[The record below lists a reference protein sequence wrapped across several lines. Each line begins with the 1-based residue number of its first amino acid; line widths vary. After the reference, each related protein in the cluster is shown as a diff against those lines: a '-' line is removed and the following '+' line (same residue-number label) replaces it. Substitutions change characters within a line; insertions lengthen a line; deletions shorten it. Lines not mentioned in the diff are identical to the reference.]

1 MNDDLDDY
9 PDSQGGRANFNGRK
23 FENLIAAALRALG
36 YALVPAKNLADL
48 LARKSGLFTEL
59 GIFAQRCQIPF
70 EAPCHRRKNRS
81 AEVDCAVH
89 TIAGESILLS
99 CKSQKVNG
107 SAEEKLEFEIR
118 NLCTRTHLGADPG
131 RQRPYYVVPFHT
143 TPNDLGRSRTA
154 DCWPQQN
161 LPLPLHRILRPRTLT
176 KKDSPMPATDT
187 LERTNAAPTAHHD
200 AELVPIATAQTR
212 ALTPPQSW
220 QTQLAGKQA
229 LATALVAAIRACESV
244 PHDANVAF
252 GKVAYAY
259 TSSEAIFREART
271 ALAANGLAVIP
282 IEQSVNGS
290 ERTGP
295 DRFELISKRL
305 LMHSSGESILCTSA
319 WPIIPENGRPLD
331 KATAAADTLSLAYFL
346 RDLLQL
352 PRVDP
357 ADEVARRNDTA
368 RAAAPAPKKEK
379 AAKPPLPANGVE
391 LRDRVEARD
400 ANLARAGRIREGD
413 LIGHVSA
420 ALAKGGYDPS
430 LALAAG
436 PALDCA
442 LAAAREFEQ
451 KLAATTKTTP

>member
-1 MNDDLDDY
+1 
-9 PDSQGGRANFNGRK
+9 
-23 FENLIAAALRALG
+23 
-36 YALVPAKNLADL
+36 
-48 LARKSGLFTEL
+48 
-59 GIFAQRCQIPF
+59 
-70 EAPCHRRKNRS
+70 
-81 AEVDCAVH
+81 
-89 TIAGESILLS
+89 
-99 CKSQKVNG
+99 
-107 SAEEKLEFEIR
+107 
-118 NLCTRTHLGADPG
+118 
-131 RQRPYYVVPFHT
+131 
-143 TPNDLGRSRTA
+143 
-154 DCWPQQN
+154 
-161 LPLPLHRILRPRTLT
+161 
-176 KKDSPMPATDT
+176 MPATDT
-187 LERTNAAPTAHHD
+187 VERVNQTTAHHD
-200 AELVPIATAQTR
+200 AELVPVATAQTR

-220 QTQLAGKQA
+220 QTQLAGKRE

-244 PHDANVAF
+244 PHDDEVSF
-252 GKVAYAY
+252 GKVHYKY
-259 TSSEAIFREART
+259 TSSEAIFRESRK

-319 WPIIPENGRPLD
+319 WPIIPESGRPLD

-357 ADEVARRNDTA
+357 ADEVARRNDTT
-368 RAAAPAPKKEK
+368 RQQQPAPKKEK
-379 AAKPPLPANGVE
+379 TAKPPPANGVE

-400 ANLARAGRIREGD
+400 ANLAAKGRIREGD

-420 ALAKGGYDPS
+420 SLAKGGHDPS

-436 PALDCA
+436 PALECA

-451 KLAATTKTTP
+451 KLAAKGGAPNPPAGS